1 MMNEIFFEELLE
13 DLNRSGIEFF
23 FEVNHMGGETL
34 IEFNEVSKK
43 LFKEFKHEKKNKVIS
58 EKEEDFKNL
67 VYEGN
72 LYNLLLKWTGNK
84 IITKYLYSNIKIFSY
99 EKKYNIYTYVSRN
112 IIKNSSYENIL
123 LEKAFDASV
132 IIFESEKKIF
142 TISVNWFC

>member
-23 FEVNHMGGETL
+23 FEVNHKGGETL